1 MLRLIV
7 GHVPKKLTEFF
18 DRCLLYLIDFER
30 FLFDHMIPCM
40 GHFLSRRFGG
50 EGDLLFQGA
59 FHADTE
65 NFR

>member
-40 GHFLSRRFGG
+40 GHFLSRRFGAKATCY
-50 EGDLLFQGA
+50 FPGA
-59 FHADTE
+59 FNVDTE
-65 NFR
+65 KFR